1 MSSLLRDAI
10 DAAEADVK
18 RRIAE
23 AVAEM
28 DVIFDQ
34 ALAALGDTER

>member
-28 DVIFDQ
+28 DAIIDQ